1 MERYKSNVDN
11 STFNG
16 TLNAATDSTPANVP
30 RDGSIMSRI
39 QELQATYEKL
49 GHSYSAPFPT
59 TAGSGERMADVVN
72 SSTQA
77 VIPDKFLHF
86 TKELQAA
93 YQEHGLEIENKVSEA
108 LLEFLDC
115 MKNVNAGWERSLEIS
130 VFYSRIKLHKNES
143 AKSTCLKNKEHC
155 CICLF
160 ASDLSDNLLFG
171 DIPFSISK
179 LKQLELLSL
188 QGNGLTGKIPEV
200 IGLMDLSENESV
212 GPIPSIFGNLS
223 YTGKLYLH
231 GNKLTRPLPPE
242 LGNMSK
248 LSYFNVNG
256 SIPSRFKNLESL
268 TYLDLCSNKSSGFI
282 PGCIGDLEH
291 LLTL

>member
-1 MERYKSNVDN
+1 MERYKSNADN

-49 GHSYSAPFPT
+49 GHSYSAPFPAN
-59 TAGSGERMADVVN
+59 AGSGERMADVVN

-155 CICLF
+155 CICLDDYCDGEEL
-160 ASDLSDNLLFG
+160 AKIDYGHVYHADC
-171 DIPFSISK
+171 IQEWIK
-179 LKQLELLSL
+179 LETSCPICKRDALAF
-188 QGNGLTGKIPEV
+188 LT
-200 IGLMDLSENESV
+200 
-212 GPIPSIFGNLS
+212 
-223 YTGKLYLH
+223 
-231 GNKLTRPLPPE
+231 
-242 LGNMSK
+242 
-248 LSYFNVNG
+248 
-256 SIPSRFKNLESL
+256 
-268 TYLDLCSNKSSGFI
+268 
-282 PGCIGDLEH
+282 
-291 LLTL
+291 